1 MVWLPKFV
9 LCINNFA
16 LITCMVHTH
25 KNLTY
30 PGMHISMC
38 LQMGFYSMC
47 ALLLSCLKMAF
58 SAYLHVRQLIV
69 KAYPSM

>member
-1 MVWLPKFV
+1 MYGSQ
-9 LCINNFA
+9 
-16 LITCMVHTH
+16 

-38 LQMGFYSMC
+38 LQMGFYSIC

-58 SAYLHVRQLIV
+58 SAHLHVRYVTYL
-69 KAYPSM
+69 